1 MDGPP
6 SSPAADDRPTDP
18 GAFAT
23 PAPRGTGP
31 SGPRALPARA
41 VAMWRAQAL
50 LRLLIFHLPVSM
62 GLGFGLSRVDPAI
75 GGVAGATWLLI
86 QGLLAVTW
94 PSLEWAAF
102 RYELRQHDLLVQ
114 SGVLF
119 RQWSSVPLHRI
130 QHVDTRQGP
139 VERAFGLSRVLVYT
153 AAGMSADGSV
163 PALTAAEAAALRD
176 ELARRGGDDGV

>member
-6 SSPAADDRPTDP
+6 SLSPADERPTDP
-18 GAFAT
+18 GA
-23 PAPRGTGP
+23 PAPPGD
-31 SGPRALPARA
+31 GPRALPERA
-41 VAMWRAQAL
+41 ITMWRAQAL
-50 LRLLIFHLPVSM
+50 IRLGLFHLPLAV
-62 GLGFGLSRVDPAI
+62 GLAVGLSRVQPALGAVV
-75 GGVAGATWLLI
+75 GGAWLVVHS
-86 QGLLAVTW
+86 LLAVTW

-119 RQWSSVPLHRI
+119 RQWSCVPLHRI

-139 VERAFGLSRVLVYT
+139 IERAFGLSRVLVYT

-163 PALTAAEAAALRD
+163 PALTEAEAAALRD